1 MASKKQER
9 FVEEYLIDLNA
20 KQAAIRAGYKPN
32 NADVVGYQLLQK
44 TSVKNA
50 IEKAMAERSRRTG
63 ISQDRVLYEL
73 AKMAF
78 VNISDVVDLD
88 DARVKADATEEDLAC
103 IQAVKIKPNEFGT
116 EREIKMYDKKASLEL
131 LGRHL
136 GMFKDNVKL
145 DITPVV
151 IGGDD
156 GLED

>member
-20 KQAAIRAGYKPN
+20 KQAAIRAGYKPD

-44 TSVKNA
+44 TLVKNA

-88 DARVKADATEEDLAC
+88 NASVKADATEEDLAC

-116 EREIKMYDKKASLEL
+116 EREIKMYDKKSCLEL

-136 GMFKDNVKL
+136 GIFKDNVKL

>member
-1 MASKKQER
+1 MASEKQKR
-9 FVEEYLIDLNA
+9 FIEEYLIDLNA
-20 KQAAIRAGYKPN
+20 KQAAIRAGYKPD

-88 DARVKADATEEDLAC
+88 NASVKADAAEEDLAC
-103 IQAVKIKPNEFGT
+103 IQSVKIKPNEFGT
-116 EREIKMYDKKASLEL
+116 EREVKMYDKKASLEL